1 MRRAQEKPRRVLIML
16 AFNPFLPLGVLISG
30 QTARKRIIE
39 RSREPLEFYS
49 DFLDLAGFPGQAHE
63 NLTVRYLIDKYRDRK
78 PDLIMALGPS
88 SLRYV
93 IKYQADL
100 GFDGPVV
107 FLLHVAPQARRFES
121 SGRCVA
127 SGGDLSGP
135 HTQGREGRRIA
146 SDPIEQIRVHHQPG
160 SRPRPRHH
168 CAPNALSAR

>member
-1 MRRAQEKPRRVLIML
+1 MRCARRKNRD
-16 AFNPFLPLGVLISG
+16 AFSSCLLSIPSPLGVLISG

-107 FLLHVAPQARRFES
+107 FLLHVAPQTRRFES

-160 SRPRPRHH
+160 SRPRPRHY
-168 CAPNALSAR
+168 CAPQRS